1 MPVTRRRPAIILFI
15 LLGIALVGLTVA
27 LNVGWIIMNWREQ
40 VMLFLGIPIFIVV
53 IAGVVVNTIFLVR
66 EIRRNERQ
74 DSFLNSVTHEL
85 KTPIAS
91 IRLYL
96 ETLQRHNVPEEKR
109 REFYEIMLADSDRL
123 LSTVEQVLKAGEISQ
138 RLSRQVREQLDL
150 TALTRASIATTLTQH
165 HLAPEAIVFEVA
177 GEIPGKTPGTPPQP
191 ANGAEVSIEPPVAMP
206 GESSDQA
213 GIMVLGN
220 PEELHTAL
228 LNLLSN
234 AVKYSPEGVKAT
246 VRLSL
251 RGEKWAMLEI
261 SDRGIG
267 IDPLHLKRIFKRFY
281 RVPSRAVMR
290 AKGTGLGLFLVR
302 SIARQHGGDAFAE
315 SEGEGRGS
323 TFTLKLPRIKGE
335 KSASLLPTPYETNTV
350 GAPRKER

>member
-1 MPVTRRRPAIILFI
+1 MPVTRRRPAIALFI
-15 LLGIALVGLTVA
+15 LLGIGLVGLTVA

-40 VMLFLGIPIFIVV
+40 VMLFVGIPVFILL

-123 LSTVEQVLKAGEISQ
+123 LSTVEQVLKAGEMSQ
-138 RLSRQVREQLDL
+138 RLSSRAREQLDL
-150 TALTRASIATTLTQH
+150 AALARSCITTTLAQN
-165 HLAPEAIVFEVA
+165 HLPAEAIVFH
-177 GEIPGKTPGTPPQP
+177 TPDSKGQPDTPLQDSAAASGIVP
-191 ANGAEVSIEPPVAMP
+191 SDRPV
-206 GESSDQA
+206 
-213 GIMVLGN
+213 IVLGN
-220 PEELHTAL
+220 AEELHTAL

-234 AVKYSPEGVKAT
+234 AVKYSPNGVKAT

-251 RGEKWAMLEI
+251 KGEKWAMLEI
-261 SDRGIG
+261 SDSGIG
-267 IDPLHLKRIFKRFY
+267 TDAPHLKRIFKRFY
-281 RVPSRAVMR
+281 RVPTRAVLR
-290 AKGTGLGLFLVR
+290 AKGTGLGLYLVR
-302 SIARQHGGDAFAE
+302 SIARQHGGDAFAQ
-315 SEGEGRGS
+315 SAGEGLGS
-323 TFTLKLPRIKGE
+323 TFTLKLPRLTRE
-335 KSASLLPTPYETNTV
+335 KSLQT
-350 GAPRKER
+350 